1 MAERIKNIIIL
12 LLTGAFIMSML
23 VFQVL
28 SPDKKL
34 SDTERR
40 ALQSMPKVNAETIK
54 SATFMKDFETY
65 TQDQFPFRDTFR
77 KLKVQAALNLFKQK
91 EVHDLYLYKGYIAK
105 MEYPKNQV
113 MIEHA
118 AERFKNIYE
127 MYLKDTDVQIFSSIV
142 PDKNYFLG
150 SQSGHLAMDYDQFI
164 EGFKGLTDY
173 MKYIDIRDQLSIQD
187 YYYTDTHWRQEALI
201 PVAQVL
207 AEVMHTTVL
216 NKEDYETKAYDKP
229 FYGVYVG
236 QLGLSVAPDTINYLT
251 NQTLEQCVV
260 TSYDTG
266 KPVGKPMSNFE
277 KASGKDAYELFLS
290 GSDALLTI
298 ENPNATTNKELVLF
312 RDSFG
317 SSIAPL
323 LVSGY
328 QKVTLV
334 DMRYINSALIGKF
347 IDFKDQDVLFLYS
360 TLVLNNSMSLK

>member
-1 MAERIKNIIIL
+1 MAERIKNIMIL
-12 LLTGAFIMSML
+12 LLTGAFIISML
-23 VFQVL
+23 VLQVF
-28 SPDKKL
+28 SEDKKL

-40 ALQSMPKVNAETIK
+40 ALQVMPEVNAQAIK
-54 SATFMKDFETY
+54 TGSFMKDFETY

-91 EVHDLYLYKGYIAK
+91 EVHDLYLYEGYIAK
-105 MEYPKNQV
+105 MEYPENTA

-127 MYLKDTDVQIFSSIV
+127 MYLKDTNVQIFSSIV

-150 SQSGHLAMDYDQFI
+150 RESGHLTMDYDQFI
-164 EGFKGLTDY
+164 EDFKGLTDY
-173 MKYIDIRDQLSIQD
+173 MKYIDIRAQLSITD

-201 PVAQVL
+201 PVAQAL
-207 AEVMHTTVL
+207 AEAMHTPVL

-229 FYGVYVG
+229 FYGVYAG
-236 QLGLSVAPDTINYLT
+236 QLGLPVVADTINYLT

-266 KPVGKPMSNFE
+266 KPVVKSMYNFE

-298 ENPNATTNKELVLF
+298 ENPHAATDKELVLF

>member
-1 MAERIKNIIIL
+1 MAERIKNIMIL
-12 LLTGAFIMSML
+12 LLIGTFIMTML
-23 VFQVL
+23 VFQVF
-28 SPDKKL
+28 SDDKKL

-40 ALQSMPKVNAETIK
+40 ALQSMPKMNAETIK
-54 SATFMKDFETY
+54 SGSFMNDFETY

-77 KLKVQAALNLFKQK
+77 RIKVQSALNLFRQK
-91 EVHDLYLYKGYIAK
+91 EVHDLYLYEDYIAK
-105 MEYPKNQV
+105 MEYPENQS
-113 MIEHA
+113 MLKYA

-127 MYLKDTDVQIFSSIV
+127 MYLKDTEVQIFSSIV

-150 SQSGHLAMDYDQFI
+150 AQSGHLAMDYDQFI
-164 EGFKGLTDY
+164 EDFKALTDY
-173 MKYIDIRDQLSIQD
+173 MKYIDIRAQLSITD

-201 PVAQVL
+201 PVAQEL
-207 AEVMHTTVL
+207 GKAMHTPVL
-216 NKEDYETKAYDKP
+216 SEGDYEIKTYDKP
-229 FYGVYVG
+229 FYGVYAG
-236 QLGLSVAPDTINYLT
+236 QLGLPVVPDTINYLT
-251 NQTLEQCVV
+251 NQMLEQCVV

-266 KPVGKPMSNFE
+266 KPVVRPMYNFE
-277 KASGKDAYELFLS
+277 KASGRDAYELFLS
-290 GSDALLTI
+290 GSDALLTV
-298 ENPNATTNKELVLF
+298 ENPNAATDKELVLF

-323 LVSGY
+323 LVGGY